1 MMSMLSMASSNPAP
15 RSSVLRTLLAAV
27 VVVAAGRA
35 VASAQEQAGPVWP
48 RLSDAQQ
55 NEVMQFGEAFKTFIA
70 TAKSATT
77 FVEQARLM
85 VEASGFKPWPA
96 EPARGDVRPGTRW
109 YAVNR
114 DRTIVAFVIG
124 SEPLATAGARIVNT
138 HNDAVHL
145 VLKPEPFRESFDIA
159 LVDTLPHG
167 GIKNYQWVNRPLAL
181 IGRVHKTDGT
191 VVTVDIGHAPG
202 DPVLMIPDLAPHV
215 DADFRGRTSRDVIL
229 TEELDP
235 ILAATGRAAIAALRD
250 RYGLTLDDFLSTDL
264 QIVPAAAPV
273 DVGLD
278 RQLMAAYGHDD
289 RSSGYAAFRAITEA
303 GTPARTAIAYGVNNE
318 EVGSWTTGVNSEWFP
333 SLLAEIIA
341 AQEGSY
347 SDLLLRRALGR
358 SQALVADC
366 TTAINP
372 IFPQPFLPN
381 GSARLGWGLVFK
393 EYGPGREADSEY
405 FAEVRRIFDTAG
417 VRWQTHAYRA
427 GYGGSTIAQWFANA
441 NIDAIDV
448 GIGLLS
454 MHSPMDISAKVDL
467 FELHRGFKAFF
478 DAK

>member
-1 MMSMLSMASSNPAP
+1 MKSSTRFPRVVRAAYAALLVVASS
-15 RSSVLRTLLAAV
+15 AA
-27 VVVAAGRA
+27 
-35 VASAQEQAGPVWP
+35 ASAQEQAGPVWP
-48 RLSDAQQ
+48 SLSSAQQ
-55 NEVMQFGEAFKTFIA
+55 KEVMQFGEDFKTFIGR
-70 TAKSATT
+70 AKSAAT
-77 FVEQARLM
+77 FVEEATAI
-85 VEASGFKPWPA
+85 VEAAGFRAWPGQ
-96 EPARGDVRPGTRW
+96 PSRDSVRPGSRW

-114 DRTIVAFVIG
+114 GRTIVAFVIG
-124 SEPLATAGARIVNT
+124 TEPMSSAGARIVNT

-145 VLKPEPFRESFDIA
+145 VLKPEPFRESFDIS

-181 IGRVHKTDGT
+181 IGQVHRTDGT
-191 VVTVDIGHAPG
+191 IVPVDIGHAPG

-215 DADFRGRTSRDVIL
+215 DVDFRNRTSRDVIQ

-235 ILAATGRAAIAALRD
+235 VLASTGEAAMAALEEK
-250 RYGLTLDDFLSTDL
+250 YGLTADDFLSADL
-264 QIVPAAAPV
+264 EIVPAAMPV

-278 RQLMAAYGHDD
+278 RQLVAAYGHDD
-289 RSSGYAAFRAITEA
+289 RSSGYAAFRAIVEV
-303 GTPARTAIAYGVNNE
+303 GTPATTAMAYGVNNE
-318 EVGSWTTGVNSEWFP
+318 EVSSWTTGVYSEWFP
-333 SLLAEIIA
+333 TLMAEIIA
-341 AQEGSY
+341 AQETAY
-347 SDLLLRRALGR
+347 SDLLLRRALAA

-405 FAEVRRIFDTAG
+405 FAEVRRILDDAG

-427 GYGGSTIAQWFANA
+427 GYGGATIAQWFANA
-441 NIDAIDV
+441 NMDAIDV

-467 FELHRGFKAFF
+467 WELYRGFKAFYG
-478 DAK
+478 AR